1 MIMKTM
7 IRYLFDK
14 NKIALL
20 VSVALMS
27 LMMLNSMFLA
37 FLINVALL
45 IITYYKITRFIP
57 YRFNYD
63 DMCKDYT
70 YYQLLPVNI
79 KQFKAINALNIMVWM
94 LVIFASTLLYVRFSR
109 QGIQLETILYVLMN
123 TLLIP
128 IVLTLLEWLKK
139 PLDNDTW
146 SIGCV
151 FIGLGQIILML
162 ILNDMV
168 AKGTN
173 IYLYY
178 VVLTIVFVIFAYLRQ
193 IENRTFS
200 IDFTL
205 GLNNRYINIFRTSR
219 FYFDKRN
226 YITEIGLG
234 WVWYW
239 AFKGEILLVVIWLV
253 TFNAILILSTIGSFY
268 EEESFIALLPVSLK
282 EKKLT
287 ANMASLVSLV
297 FYNAIVVGVFLFF
310 HQNFWMIA
318 QNLFVG
324 SIVLGYFA
332 YSLFVTYYHRGK
344 NWIFVPTLTIAFV
357 LLVAFGYSIYPT
369 YGNSVYLPVV
379 LLTIILLI
387 IDYNHHYEVPVL
399 V

>member
-1 MIMKTM
+1 MKTM

-63 DMCKDYT
+63 DMRKDYT
-70 YYQLLPVNI
+70 YYQLLPVSI

-94 LVIFASTLLYVRFSR
+94 LVIFASTILYVRFSR

-146 SIGCV
+146 HIGCV

-234 WVWYW
+234 WVWFW

-253 TFNAILILSTIGSFY
+253 MFNAILIVSTIGSFY

>member
-1 MIMKTM
+1 MKTM

-70 YYQLLPVNI
+70 YYQLLPVSI

-94 LVIFASTLLYVRFSR
+94 LVIFASTILYVRFSR

-146 SIGCV
+146 HIGCV

-234 WVWYW
+234 WVWFW

-253 TFNAILILSTIGSFY
+253 MFNAILIVSTIGSFY

>member
-1 MIMKTM
+1 MKTM

-70 YYQLLPVNI
+70 YYQLLPVSI

-234 WVWYW
+234 WVWFW

-253 TFNAILILSTIGSFY
+253 TFNAILIVSTIGSFY

>member
-63 DMCKDYT
+63 DMRKDYT
-70 YYQLLPVNI
+70 YYQLLPVSI

-234 WVWYW
+234 WVWFW

-253 TFNAILILSTIGSFY
+253 MFNAILIVSTIGSFY

>member
-1 MIMKTM
+1 MKTM

-63 DMCKDYT
+63 DMRKDYT
-70 YYQLLPVNI
+70 YYQLLPVSI

-94 LVIFASTLLYVRFSR
+94 LVIFASTILYVRFSR

-219 FYFDKRN
+219 FYFGERN

-234 WVWYW
+234 WVWFW

-253 TFNAILILSTIGSFY
+253 MFNAILIVSTIGSFY

-310 HQNFWMIA
+310 HQNFWVIA
-318 QNLFVG
+318 LNLFVG

>member
-1 MIMKTM
+1 MKTM

-63 DMCKDYT
+63 DMRKDYT
-70 YYQLLPVNI
+70 YYQLLPVSI

-94 LVIFASTLLYVRFSR
+94 LVIFASTILYVRFSR

-168 AKGTN
+168 AQGTN

-234 WVWYW
+234 WVWFW

-253 TFNAILILSTIGSFY
+253 MFNAILIVSTIGSFY

>member
-1 MIMKTM
+1 MKTM

-70 YYQLLPVNI
+70 YYQLLPVSI

-146 SIGCV
+146 HIGCV
-151 FIGLGQIILML
+151 FIGFGQIILML

-234 WVWYW
+234 WVWFW

-253 TFNAILILSTIGSFY
+253 MFNAILIVSTIGSFY

>member
-146 SIGCV
+146 HIGCV

-234 WVWYW
+234 WVWFW

-253 TFNAILILSTIGSFY
+253 TFNAILIVSTIGSFY

>member
-1 MIMKTM
+1 MKTM

-63 DMCKDYT
+63 DMRKDYT
-70 YYQLLPVNI
+70 YYQLLPVSI

-94 LVIFASTLLYVRFSR
+94 LVIFASTILYVRFSR

-234 WVWYW
+234 WVWFW

-253 TFNAILILSTIGSFY
+253 MFNAILIVSTIGSFY

>member
-1 MIMKTM
+1 MKTM

-70 YYQLLPVNI
+70 YYQLLPVSI

-146 SIGCV
+146 HIGCV

-219 FYFDKRN
+219 FYFGKRN

-234 WVWYW
+234 WVWFW

-253 TFNAILILSTIGSFY
+253 MFNAILIVSTIGSFY

>member
-146 SIGCV
+146 HIGCV

-253 TFNAILILSTIGSFY
+253 TFNAILIVSTIGSFY

>member
-70 YYQLLPVNI
+70 YYQLLPVSI

-146 SIGCV
+146 HIGCV

-234 WVWYW
+234 WVWFW

-253 TFNAILILSTIGSFY
+253 MFNAILIVSTIGSFY